1 MYWETMPVWVSIV
14 HLLFNAAIIGTAI
27 YCLIRFQK
35 INLSIFTLVVLIIVQ
50 MVGLLNSIGREKG
63 VNEWEHLVNQLVQ
76 GELWSLFVVIGYFYL
91 CVWLVLFFSNKKFLI
106 KK

>member
-1 MYWETMPVWVSIV
+1 
-14 HLLFNAAIIGTAI
+14 
-27 YCLIRFQK
+27 
-35 INLSIFTLVVLIIVQ
+35 
-50 MVGLLNSIGREKG
+50 
-63 VNEWEHLVNQLVQ
+63 LVNQLVQ